1 MGDEMTV
8 INDESDRIVSQA
20 NVCIQ
25 KKWTTRLEKAN
36 KGEIIVGG

>member
-8 INDESDRIVSQA
+8 IKDKSDGIVSQV
-20 NVCIQ
+20 NFCIQ
-25 KKWTTRLEKAN
+25 KKWTTRLEKSN